1 MTAGVAT
8 ARDRSTLATARSWM
22 RDRPLVPLFGLLAL
36 LVVVLQI
43 VQPGIV
49 TATWVSSTMR
59 FAIPL
64 AIIAACQ
71 TLTMLTGGIDLSV
84 AVVAS
89 MTAYVM
95 ATMVS
100 DVGWLPAALIALVPA
115 AVVGLVNGIGVGVFR
130 VHPLIM
136 TISMSLIVSGAV
148 NV

>member
-8 ARDRSTLATARSWM
+8 ARDQSMVEVARAWM
-22 RDRPLVPLFGLLAL
+22 RDRPLVALFVLLAV
-36 LVVVLQI
+36 LVLVLQV

-49 TATWVSSTMR
+49 TPTGCPSTLR

-89 MTAYVM
+89 MAAYVM
-95 ATMVS
+95 ATTVS
-100 DVGWLPAALIALVPA
+100 DVGW
-115 AVVGLVNGIGVGVFR
+115 VGASPHR
-130 VHPLIM
+130 VACRRPRRLGERNRRRESSAS
-136 TISMSLIVSGAV
+136 TR
-148 NV
+148 